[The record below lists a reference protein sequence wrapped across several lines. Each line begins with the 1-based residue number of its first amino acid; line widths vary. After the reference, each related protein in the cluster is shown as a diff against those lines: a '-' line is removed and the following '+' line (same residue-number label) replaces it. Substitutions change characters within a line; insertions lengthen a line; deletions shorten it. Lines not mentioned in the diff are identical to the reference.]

1 MTLSYLLLTPEQLK
15 TWANKDFI
23 TLSRSL
29 PSPLPKE
36 LEAFDWLA
44 RLRLDQIQID
54 SKYQNWS
61 LRLIYIEKTNS
72 ESPTLVGLIGFHS
85 PPNPLYLRPILNN
98 AIELG
103 YHILKDERRR
113 GIASQAINDMMQL
126 AEKEGVHFTVLSIS
140 FVNEASQSLAKKLSF
155 THFDNK
161 DIYIE
166 KNESVYYKKNML
178 NEP

>member
-15 TWANKDFI
+15 LWANKNFI
-23 TLSRSL
+23 ALNHSL

-44 RLRLDQIQID
+44 KLRLDQIRID
-54 SKYQNWS
+54 SKYQYWS
-61 LRLIYIEKTNS
+61 LRLICIYKADIEPPS
-72 ESPTLVGLIGFHS
+72 LVGLIGFHS

-103 YHILKDERRR
+103 YHILKNERRR

-126 AEKEGVHFTVLSIS
+126 AEEEGVHFTVLSIS
-140 FVNEASQSLAKKLSF
+140 FANEASQSLAKKLSF

-166 KNESVYYKKNML
+166 KNESVFYKKNG
-178 NEP
+178 